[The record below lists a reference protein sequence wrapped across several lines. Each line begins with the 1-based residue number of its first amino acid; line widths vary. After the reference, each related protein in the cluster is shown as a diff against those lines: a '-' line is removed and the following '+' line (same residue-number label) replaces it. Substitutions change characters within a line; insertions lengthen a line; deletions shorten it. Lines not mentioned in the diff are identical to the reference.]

1 MSYYIPDSD
10 EGEESVQPRT
20 VSRPRV
26 VNRPRTVNR
35 PTPVRARQASSS
47 GNTNEAGGSNAPAM
61 CLSDADDSSGSDE
74 TSFFRIARPSIGQAS
89 SSVGLDSD
97 DDGGDGS
104 GGGEREKPSA
114 HLELV
119 DSSSSGSS
127 RSDSDSDGGDSDS
140 RPQHKCSA
148 EKRKLPDSAGSAEH
162 PRRQRSRSV
171 SLTPPPEPVRV
182 ATAAAAA
189 PRAKQGS
196 IEPDIQVLDSDSD
209 SCKDASAAMSSSR
222 RLRAK
227 EMLDLD
233 PALQAIMQDSDAMA
247 RQTSARPTTS
257 ALPEKAVT
265 THVEFTFIYDDDF
278 IAHDLPQIWDP
289 KRWKKISPKQ
299 RPQIVKALDA
309 RMAVLVFVTDTMEKA
324 LQAFSDKFAVDV
336 VATDPVLTINS
347 MRVFPTS
354 TIASLGIRPVY
365 Y

>member
-1 MSYYIPDSD
+1 
-10 EGEESVQPRT
+10 
-20 VSRPRV
+20 
-26 VNRPRTVNR
+26 
-35 PTPVRARQASSS
+35 
-47 GNTNEAGGSNAPAM
+47 
-61 CLSDADDSSGSDE
+61 
-74 TSFFRIARPSIGQAS
+74 
-89 SSVGLDSD
+89 
-97 DDGGDGS
+97 
-104 GGGEREKPSA
+104 
-114 HLELV
+114 
-119 DSSSSGSS
+119 
-127 RSDSDSDGGDSDS
+127 
-140 RPQHKCSA
+140 
-148 EKRKLPDSAGSAEH
+148 
-162 PRRQRSRSV
+162 
-171 SLTPPPEPVRV
+171 
-182 ATAAAAA
+182 
-189 PRAKQGS
+189 QGS

-365 Y
+365 YVSVYPRSVFNRERERDGMERTRRAMEKEQAQRDLEMAQTLLGSTHATSDDMLLIDDDDSHAARDAQNDLNAPLGDAGKSMRIKVRDKSGKDALLLVTSATAIQAIIRNYISMAKLDPNTSVSLEFDDERLDPSTTIGDTEIEDDDMLTAIWR